1 MRIAG
6 RLNGPADSAHAD
18 VARGASAGVRR
29 WDIPAGLDPLP
40 FVDAEH
46 IEQGHA
52 SSQETGVDAHAIPT
66 CVGFARAR
74 PPGRPAGRDGRTLG
88 SDVAHGGPDGESSA
102 RGRPTGIRRAALL
115 S

>member
-18 VARGASAGVRR
+18 VACDASAGVRR

-40 FVDAEH
+40 LGDAEH

-52 SSQETGVDAHAIPT
+52 SSQENLVDAHAIPI
-66 CVGFARAR
+66 CV
-74 PPGRPAGRDGRTLG
+74 
-88 SDVAHGGPDGESSA
+88 GPDGESSA
-102 RGRPTGIRRAALL
+102 RGRPTWIRRAEVL

>member
-18 VARGASAGVRR
+18 VACDASAGVRR

-52 SSQETGVDAHAIPT
+52 SSQENVVDAHAIPT
-66 CVGFARAR
+66 CVGFARDR
-74 PPGRPAGRDGRTLG
+74 PPGRPAGRDGRRLR
-88 SDVAHGGPDGESSA
+88 SDVALVGPDGESSA
-102 RGRPTGIRRAALL
+102 RGRPTWIRRAEVL